1 MSTSKSSSKN
11 TTQTTDARTTN
22 TINAGLQG
30 DIADAL
36 VAAGNYGDT
45 SLAMSQITNT
55 FEDHADNSMKLDM
68 ADYSDRSV
76 TDNSDNSSRW
86 TDYSDNSLKLN
97 LSDTSNRSVNDNTSN
112 NWLDTSDNSLN
123 LNMSDTSNR
132 SVNDYSDNSHTTI
145 NTTDGGAFDLV
156 RDFGN
161 QALMGMSGVQKETLG
176 AVNNIVERGYDSFDK
191 LSLSAF
197 EKIDSSNE
205 RATELVESTSTAAL
219 DFVKESGAAMMDFVK
234 GMVTTNM
241 ENMAGL
247 ASQSLAGAMNI
258 KAGETISDPAN
269 QNLKAA
275 LKAGVALAGVGG
287 LIYVMRNK

>member
-30 DIADAL
+30 EIADAL

-45 SLAMSQITNT
+45 SLAMSQITNS
-55 FEDHADNSMKLDM
+55 FEDHADNSLKLDM

-76 TDNSDNSSRW
+76 NDHSDNSSQW

-97 LSDTSNRSVNDNTSN
+97 MSDTSDRSVNDH
-112 NWLDTSDNSLN
+112 
-123 LNMSDTSNR
+123 
-132 SVNDYSDNSHTTI
+132 SDNSHTTI
-145 NTTDGGAFDLV
+145 NNTDGGAFALV
-156 RDFGN
+156 RDFGS
-161 QALMGMSGVQKETLG
+161 QVVMGMTETQKETMG
-176 AVNNIVERGYDSFDK
+176 AMNQVVGRSYDSFDK

-197 EKIDSSNE
+197 ETIDSSNS
-205 RATELVESTSTAAL
+205 RATELVEKTSSTAIE
-219 DFVKESGAAMMDFVK
+219 FVKESGAAMMDFVK

-241 ENMAGL
+241 ENMSGL